1 MALAKIDPVGTAIE
15 AAGIPQDSDQAMAIR
30 ELVAGGESLDAA
42 IGEFASSAS
51 AMVAS
56 AQSPSA
62 IKAKSR
68 GKAPIEVGQPTV
80 QGQQT
85 IGDLA
90 AAGNAGRSV
99 GRSSVEPVMRAFEE
113 GVSLGVNSAVEES
126 QQRVSSFLG
135 EYGSA
140 LDDAF
145 LSLSGGSD

>member
-1 MALAKIDPVGTAIE
+1 MALAKIDQVGTAIE
-15 AAGIPQDSDQAMAIR
+15 AAGIPLDSDQAMAIR
-30 ELVAGGESLDAA
+30 ELVEGGENLDAA
-42 IGEFASSAS
+42 IGEFAPS

-68 GKAPIEVGQPTV
+68 DKATIEVGQPVV
-80 QGQQT
+80 QGRKT

-113 GVSLGVNSAVEES
+113 GVSAGVNAVVEES
-126 QQRVSSFLG
+126 QQRVSSFLE

-145 LSLSGGSD
+145 FSLTGVSD